1 MLGGILSLL
10 SAATFGLNNAA
21 VRRGVLTGS
30 VLQGLLITVPIGVP
44 IFLLCCALLGGL
56 DALFGFSA
64 ETTLYLAAAGIVHF
78 VIGRYG
84 NYRGIQAWGGNL
96 AGLVQQS
103 SILITLCFAIAL
115 LGEVLTPLRVL
126 GIALIF
132 LGPVAM
138 LPGRK
143 RFEQKAANV
152 NFTPRYGEGFFFSML
167 AALGYGTSPILV
179 RAALE
184 NRSLGTS
191 LAGGTIS
198 YVAATLAVC
207 LVLMSRKQL
216 AHALAINRTAIRWF
230 VISGVFVCFSQV
242 FRYMA
247 LAVAPVTVVAPILQL
262 QAIFRTFFAWF
273 LNREHEAFDAWVILG
288 IAVSLLGAMALSVS
302 TDFVLNL
309 IPLPATLVEIAN
321 WRWP

>member
-30 VLQGLLITVPIGVP
+30 VLQGLAITVPIGVP

-56 DALFGFSA
+56 EALFGFTP
-64 ETTLYLAAAGIVHF
+64 ETTLLLAAAGVVHF

-84 NYRGIQAWGGNL
+84 NYRGIQSWGGNL

-115 LGEVLTPLRVL
+115 LGETLTPLRIF

-132 LGPVAM
+132 LGPVTM

-143 RFEQKAANV
+143 GFERKAATA
-152 NFTPRYGEGFFFSML
+152 NFTPRYTEGFFFSML

-184 NRSLGTS
+184 NQSLGTS

-207 LVLMSRKQL
+207 IVLLSRKQL
-216 AHALAINRTAIRWF
+216 SHVLAIDPVAVRWF
-230 VISGVFVCFSQV
+230 AISGVFVCLSQV

-262 QAIFRTFFAWF
+262 QAVFRTVFAWF
-273 LNREHEAFDAWVILG
+273 LNREHEAFDVWVILG
-288 IAVSLLGAMALSVS
+288 IAISLLGAMALSVS

-309 IPLPATLVEIAN
+309 IPLPATLVEIA
-321 WRWP
+321 RWHWP

>member
-21 VRRGVLTGS
+21 VRRDVLTGS
-30 VLQGLLITVPIGVP
+30 VLQGLVITVPIGVP
-44 IFLLCCALLGGL
+44 IFLLCAAVFGGL
-56 DALFGFSA
+56 DVWFGFTL

-115 LGEVLTPLRVL
+115 LGETLTPLRIF
-126 GIALIF
+126 GIFLIF
-132 LGPVAM
+132 LGPLAM

-143 RFEQKAANV
+143 GFERKAAAA
-152 NFTPRYGEGFFFSML
+152 NFTPRYAEGFFFSSL

-184 NRSLGTS
+184 DRGLATS

-198 YVAATLAVC
+198 YVAATLVIFAI
-207 LVLMSRKQL
+207 LVNRTQRT
-216 AHALAINRTAIRWF
+216 HALSTSPIAIRWF
-230 VISGVFVCFSQV
+230 TISGVFVCLSQI

-262 QAIFRTFFAWF
+262 QAVFRTIFAWL
-273 LNREHEAFDAWVILG
+273 LNREHEAFDPWIILG
-288 IAVSLLGAMALSVS
+288 IAVSLLGALALSVS

-309 IPLPATLVEIAN
+309 IPLPATLVEIAH

>member
-30 VLQGLLITVPIGVP
+30 VLQGLVVTVPIGVP
-44 IFLLCCALLGGL
+44 IFVVCCALLGGL
-56 DALFGFSA
+56 NELFGFSL
-64 ETTLYLAAAGIVHF
+64 ESTLYLAAAGIVHF
-78 VIGRYG
+78 AIGRYG
-84 NYRGIQAWGGNL
+84 NYRGIQSWGGNL
-96 AGLVQQS
+96 AGIVQQS

-115 LGEVLTPLRVL
+115 LGEYLTPLRII

-132 LGPVAM
+132 LGPVVM

-143 RFEQKAANV
+143 RFEQKAARA
-152 NFTPRYGEGFFFSML
+152 NFVPKYGEGFFFSML
-167 AALGYGTSPILV
+167 AALCYGTSPILV

-198 YVAATLAVC
+198 YVAATLAIGV
-207 LVLMSRKQL
+207 VLLNRKQL
-216 AHALAINRTAIRWF
+216 NHALATSSVAMRWF
-230 VISGVFVCFSQV
+230 AISGVFVCFSQV

-262 QAIFRTFFAWF
+262 QAIFRTVFAWL
-273 LNREHEAFDAWVILG
+273 LNREHETFDIWVLLG
-288 IAVSLLGAMALSVS
+288 IAVSLLGALALSVS

-309 IPLPATLVEIAN
+309 IPLPATLVDIAH
-321 WRWP
+321 WHWP

>member
-21 VRRGVLTGS
+21 VRRGVMTGS
-30 VLQGLLITVPIGVP
+30 VLQGLVITVPIGVP
-44 IFLLCCALLGGL
+44 IFVLCAAVFGGL
-56 DALFGFSA
+56 GAVFDFTF
-64 ETTLYLAAAGIVHF
+64 ETTVLLAAAGVVHF

-115 LGEVLTPLRVL
+115 LGETLTPLRIF
-126 GIALIF
+126 GIVLIF

-143 RFEQKAANV
+143 RFQQKAAAA
-152 NFTPRYGEGFFFSML
+152 NFTPRYAEGFFFSML

-184 NRSLGTS
+184 NRGLETS

-198 YVAATLAVC
+198 YVAATLAVGM
-207 LVLMSRKQL
+207 VLLIPKQL
-216 AHALAINRTAIRWF
+216 RHALSINRVAIRWF
-230 VISGVFVCFSQV
+230 AISGVFVCLSQV

-262 QAIFRTFFAWF
+262 QAIFRTVFAWF
-273 LNREHEAFDAWVILG
+273 LNREHEAFDIWVILG
-288 IAVSLLGAMALSVS
+288 IVVSLLGALALSVS

-309 IPLPATLVEIAN
+309 IPLPATLAEIAR